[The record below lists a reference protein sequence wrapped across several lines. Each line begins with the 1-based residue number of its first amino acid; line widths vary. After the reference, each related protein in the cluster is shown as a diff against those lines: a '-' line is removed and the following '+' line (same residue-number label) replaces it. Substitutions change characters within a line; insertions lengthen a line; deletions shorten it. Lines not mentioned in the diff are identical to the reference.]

1 MILYYTGTGNS
12 RYAAELLGHQLN
24 DTVRDCTPL
33 YARRHHA
40 PVPFR
45 NAMGICLP
53 HLCLADPS
61 YFCGFSDPMPFFR
74 QQAGILCN
82 DLRR

>member
-12 RYAAELLGHQLN
+12 RYAAELLGHRLN
-24 DTVRDCTPL
+24 DTVRDCT
-33 YARRHHA
+33 

>member
-12 RYAAELLGHQLN
+12 RYAAKLLGHRLN
-24 DTVRDCTPL
+24 DTVRDCTPFIQGGTTPRFHSVTPWVFVCPT
-33 YARRHHA
+33 YAWQI
-40 PVPFR
+40 PP
-45 NAMGICLP
+45 
-53 HLCLADPS
+53 

-74 QQAGILCN
+74 QQAGILCD

>member
-24 DTVRDCTPL
+24 DTVRDCTPFMQGGTTPL
-33 YARRHHA
+33 
-40 PVPFR
+40 VPFR